1 MPECV
6 FMYISKLLFLKPIT
20 IAHAKQ
26 GKVARNTKTIYDTC
40 HLAARTGSLKQSKQE
55 VTIREHF
62 PKDSSGGGEGS
73 CSGEHADG
81 EKLWCVIK

>member
-1 MPECV
+1 MPVCV
-6 FMYISKLLFLKPIT
+6 FMYICTLLFLKPIT

-55 VTIREHF
+55 VTMN
-62 PKDSSGGGEGS
+62 
-73 CSGEHADG
+73 
-81 EKLWCVIK
+81 L